1 MKSKKQIEEKLK
13 YLENSLK
20 ELKAEEIVEQS
31 YILEEEI
38 DYIEGRISLLKWVLG

>member
-13 YLENSLK
+13 SLENGLK
-20 ELKAEEIVEQS
+20 ELKSEELFEES

-38 DYIEGRISLLKWVLG
+38 EYVEGRISLLKWVLG

>member
-13 YLENSLK
+13 SLENDLK
-20 ELKAEEIVEQS
+20 ELKAEEMVEQS
-31 YILEEEI
+31 YIFVEEI

>member
-13 YLENSLK
+13 SFENGLK